1 MNFRNLLP
9 NKSVRILVVIA
20 GSAVLVYTVL
30 RLIIFDTDPLTS
42 LFQPIYHTYLLFPEW
57 IANMLYKAVDA
68 GVYIRNH
75 QMIFDTME
83 SYHLAYAEFTES
95 LPRYMLYKRWSI
107 LILAVIWIN
116 FSPIKRKLIF
126 TIAFTGTHVIS
137 VVGGLF
143 LLGVIGP
150 RVIDEHTTFH
160 LTPTLFGNLVMFV
173 FLMIWVFF
181 NKTEIRNTVQK
192 LGIDID
198 ISDRRIHEVIIL
210 LFFFL
215 ILGKV
220 LIPFLA
226 FKPYVIFLLEITRGI
241 SFLLGHDGYIAGD
254 QLIGADGALA
264 LAKHCLGL
272 MTMYL
277 FAALIYLTRPKEPT
291 SFTWLYMLV
300 GLVLIFISNIIR
312 LVLVFVVAQGENG
325 FQRASMHHEIYN
337 IGIYVVIFG
346 MWVLWVELLRRKAK
360 TEDDF

>member
-1 MNFRNLLP
+1 LNFRNIIP
-9 NKSVRILVVIA
+9 NNKAVRIIVVIA
-20 GSAVLVYTVL
+20 ASALLVYVVL
-30 RLIIFDTDPLTS
+30 RLTIFDTDPLAS
-42 LFQPIYHTYLLFPEW
+42 FSQPIYRTYLLFPEW
-57 IANMLYKAVDA
+57 IANTLFKALDA
-68 GVYIRNH
+68 GVYIRDH
-75 QMIFDTME
+75 QMIFDSKE
-83 SYHLAYAEFTES
+83 AYHLAYSKFTEN
-95 LPRYMLYKRWSI
+95 LPRYMLYKRWSV

-116 FSPIKRKLIF
+116 FSSIKRKLIF
-126 TIAFTGTHVIS
+126 TTIFIGTHVIS
-137 VVGGLF
+137 VVGLLF
-143 LLGVIGP
+143 LLGFIGP

-160 LTPTLFGNLVMFV
+160 LTPTLIGNLVMFV
-173 FLMIWVFF
+173 FLMVWVFL
-181 NKTEIRNTVQK
+181 NKVEIRNAVQK
-192 LGIDID
+192 LGIDIE
-198 ISDRRIHEVIIL
+198 ISDKRIHEVLFL

-226 FKPYVIFLLEITRGI
+226 FKPYVIFLLEVTRGI
-241 SFLLGHDGYIAGD
+241 SSFIGHDGYILGD

-272 MTMYL
+272 KTMYL
-277 FAALIYLTRPKEPT
+277 FAALVYLTRPKETT
-291 SFTWLYMLV
+291 SFTWLYMLS

-360 TEDDF
+360 T